1 MMFVPAMRSM
11 YDAGKIPGS
20 SKAGAS
26 TACHTMRTVRT
37 VSTTYQEWQGSDSA
51 GSDAG
56 PKWTHRSCRVSAVSI
71 RHQQRVVRDAHTH
84 CAEPTMSATPAK
96 ELERCLLGGPMRSAL
111 ACCAGRPS
119 KAEPFQGAWCRRMAA
134 RDSLWGQQH
143 ACGGRNEGA
152 PALSIPGLPLSEP
165 AWLLVHALRLVS
177 RAEPRS
183 KHYLEQ

>member
-1 MMFVPAMRSM
+1 MVAKGEGGDVGGSGGEGGGSGG
-11 YDAGKIPGS
+11 AGDQVGS
-20 SKAGAS
+20 GSGIHEHTVTHIEHAVSGMAGSDS
-26 TACHTMRTVRT
+26 T
-37 VSTTYQEWQGSDSA
+37 GSDSA

-165 AWLLVHALRLVS
+165 AWLQCMHFD
-177 RAEPRS
+177 
-183 KHYLEQ
+183 

>member
-1 MMFVPAMRSM
+1 MLVQP
-11 YDAGKIPGS
+11 
-20 SKAGAS
+20 
-26 TACHTMRTVRT
+26 
-37 VSTTYQEWQGSDSA
+37 YQEWQA
-51 GSDAG
+51 LTAQALTQG
-56 PKWTHRSCRVSAVSI
+56 PNGRTDPAVSVPSAFGI
-71 RHQQRVVRDAHTH
+71 SNGSFATRTRTAQSPAL
-84 CAEPTMSATPAK
+84 SATPAK

-165 AWLLVHALRLVS
+165 AWLQVHALRLVS
-177 RAEPRS
+177 
-183 KHYLEQ
+183 